1 VKRLTWST
9 TQLRRLKEL
18 GAPTSQRDLT
28 FAYVAE
34 REEAFQS
41 LADELTRRERKRL
54 EEFRRRFMRPKV
66 CRLESR
72 LTEMLTRKGFVQV
85 STPVIMARS
94 QLVKMAITPD
104 HPLFKQ
110 VYWIDRNHC
119 LRPML
124 APHLYGLLQNLLR
137 LWDKPVR
144 LFEVGPCFRKESGG
158 ARHGREFTML
168 NLVEAGLPM
177 EERESRLKE
186 LAGCMAES
194 AGLTD
199 YRIASARSEVYG
211 DTIDILAGERQLE
224 VGSGAMGPHPLD
236 RAWRITDTWVGIGFG
251 LERLL
256 MASANIDSLAKLGR
270 SLSYLDGIR
279 LNIG

>member
-1 VKRLTWST
+1 
-9 TQLRRLKEL
+9 LKEL
-18 GAPTSQRDLT
+18 GSAVPQRDLT
-28 FAYVAE
+28 FARVAE
-34 REEAFQS
+34 RDAAFQS
-41 LADELTRRERKRL
+41 LADELTRRGRERL
-54 EEFRRRFMRPKV
+54 EQFRSRSLRPRV
-66 CRLESR
+66 CRLEGR

-85 STPVIMARS
+85 NTPLIMARS
-94 QLVKMAITPD
+94 HLARMSITSD

-124 APHLYGLLQNLLR
+124 APHLYSLLQNLLR
-137 LWDKPVR
+137 LWEKPVR
-144 LFEVGPCFRKESGG
+144 LFEVGPCFRKETGG

-177 EERESRLKE
+177 DERESRLKE
-186 LAGCMAES
+186 LTAWIAES
-194 AGLTD
+194 TGLTD
-199 YRIASARSEVYG
+199 YRIAATRSEVYG
-211 DTIDILAGERQLE
+211 DAIDILAGERQLE
-224 VGSGAMGPHPLD
+224 VGSGAIGPHPLD

-256 MASANIDSLAKLGR
+256 MASAGIDSLAKIGR

-279 LNIG
+279 LNI

>member
-1 VKRLTWST
+1 MTYSWST
-9 TQLRRLKEL
+9 TQIRRLKEL
-18 GAPTSQRDLT
+18 GASASQQKLAFTTPARRD
-28 FAYVAE
+28 A
-34 REEAFQS
+34 AFQR
-41 LADELTRRERKRL
+41 LADKLTQRERQRL
-54 EEFRRRFMRPKV
+54 EEFRTRIKRPGV
-66 CRLESR
+66 CRLES
-72 LTEMLTRKGFVQV
+72 LLAEMLTRKGFVQV
-85 STPVIMARS
+85 STPVIMTRS
-94 QLVKMAITPD
+94 HLAKMSITLA
-104 HPLFKQ
+104 HPLFQQ

-124 APHLYGLLQNLLR
+124 APHLYSLLQNLLR
-137 LWDKPVR
+137 LWEKPVQ

-177 EERESRLKE
+177 GERESRLKE
-186 LAGCMAES
+186 LAAWVAES
-194 AGLTD
+194 AGLGD
-199 YRIASARSEVYG
+199 YRIASTRSEVYG

-224 VGSGAMGPHPLD
+224 VGSAAMGPHPLD

-256 MASANIDSLAKLGR
+256 MATAGIDSLAKLGR

-279 LNIG
+279 LNI